1 MLINFLI
8 RLICT
13 YQNVLDIGLSKEN
26 HTISKFH
33 APFITLIKSFPELNK
48 EVDSMISKALPIL
61 WLLEVRLEIHRC

>member
-1 MLINFLI
+1 MFKGILMVIYISMLINFLI

-33 APFITLIKSFPELNK
+33 APFITLIKSFPELNRK
-48 EVDSMISKALPIL
+48 
-61 WLLEVRLEIHRC
+61 WTQ